1 MERNIKNKNSTQK
14 LDNREIY
21 SSLLSSDNNISVD
34 SSNSINNE
42 NSSKNVFYSSDFD
55 LISLNAWK
63 LFDEDQNN
71 VKNNY
76 GKILVAF
83 GKRKIIINFI
93 I

>member
-42 NSSKNVFYSSDFD
+42 NSSKNDFYSSYFD
-55 LISLNAWK
+55 LISLNEWK
-63 LFDEDQNN
+63 LYDGDQNN
-71 VKNNY
+71 DKNNY